1 MEIKN
6 INDNIGIERTDKGG
20 YTLEERRRSN
30 RKPSGMG
37 GKGTL
42 FAIFGVL
49 IVGMFG
55 SIYSAQNDKPPE
67 VKKEVKAEDMKKK
80 KKPEVTADLEH
91 ATPETISSELK
102 KYSEGITGAKVKGK
116 TLIVQYKDSAFWSD
130 NTMVESYALD
140 SIRLIED
147 LYKNKNFDLFAF
159 ERSTVMKDDNGNEEL
174 EPVLKSYYTRKTLDQ
189 MNLDNFSDM
198 VLVDRERYFQ
208 KADGYWIH
216 LGIFRS
222 LKESLSGKIN
232 APINFENMDES
243 RYDMHPDAT
252 NDVVEKPE
260 SVEKEEP
267 IVAEPV
273 TEESAP
279 DPQPEATYDA
289 STIVNSIY
297 LITQGFDMTSFKI
310 SELNDLVQV
319 SDGKVQAPVSSAL
332 FELKSMLDPIGKE
345 ITTLQQISTPAD
357 VKATTQQ
364 LAANQTELNRLYAE
378 IQQQFYTID
387 KQDYSDANQLVNA
400 IKQNFNAM
408 EQLMHPDVSSYTTFF
423 KQNADEQGS

>member
-1 MEIKN
+1 M
-6 INDNIGIERTDKGG
+6 
-20 YTLEERRRSN
+20 EERRRSN

-55 SIYSAQNDKPPE
+55 SIYSAQNDKPTE
-67 VKKEVKAEDMKKK
+67 VKKEVKAEDMKEK

-102 KYSEGITGAKVKGK
+102 KYSEVITGAKVKGK

-159 ERSTVMKDDNGNEEL
+159 ERSTVMTDDNGNEEL

-279 DPQPEATYDA
+279 DPQPEATYDV

-357 VKATTQQ
+357 LKATTQQ

-387 KQDYSDANQLVNA
+387 KQDYSNANQLVNA

>member
-6 INDNIGIERTDKGG
+6 INDNISIKRTDKGG

-67 VKKEVKAEDMKKK
+67 VKKEVKAEDMKEKK
-80 KKPEVTADLEH
+80 RPEVKADLEH

-159 ERSTVMKDDNGNEEL
+159 ERSTVMTDDNGNEEL

-222 LKESLSGKIN
+222 LKESLSDKIN

-243 RYDMHPDAT
+243 RYDMHPEAT

-273 TEESAP
+273 TEESNS
-279 DPQPEATYDA
+279 DIQTEAVYDTD
-289 STIVNSIY
+289 TILSSIY
-297 LITQGFDMTSFKI
+297 NVSQMYDQLSFKI
-310 SELNDLVQV
+310 DELNQLVGTSGDMV
-319 SDGKVQAPVSSAL
+319 TAPVSSLL
-332 FELKSMLDPIGKE
+332 FSLKEMMNSISTELA
-345 ITTLQQISTPAD
+345 TLQKTSAPDD
-357 VKATTQQ
+357 VTATTRQ
-364 LAANQTELNRLYAE
+364 LIANQNEMNQIYEQLQT
-378 IQQQFYTID
+378 QFYTID
-387 KQDYSDANQLVNA
+387 KQDYSDATQLSQE
-400 IKQNFNAM
+400 IKQNFSM
-408 EQLMHPDVSSYTTFF
+408 MKQLTQSDISAYTTFMM
-423 KQNADEQGS
+423 KYTNEEAS

>member
-6 INDNIGIERTDKGG
+6 INDNIGIKRTDKGG

-55 SIYSAQNDKPPE
+55 SIYSAQNDKPTE
-67 VKKEVKAEDMKKK
+67 VKKEVKAEDMKEK

-102 KYSEGITGAKVKGK
+102 KYSEVITGAKVKGK

-159 ERSTVMKDDNGNEEL
+159 ERSTVMTDDNGNEEL

-279 DPQPEATYDA
+279 DPQPEATYDV

-357 VKATTQQ
+357 LKATTQQ

-387 KQDYSDANQLVNA
+387 KQDYSNANQLVNA

>member
-6 INDNIGIERTDKGG
+6 INDNIGIKRTDKGG

-55 SIYSAQNDKPPE
+55 SIYSAQNDKPTE
-67 VKKEVKAEDMKKK
+67 VKKEVKAEDMKEK

-102 KYSEGITGAKVKGK
+102 KYSEVITGARVKGK

-159 ERSTVMKDDNGNEEL
+159 ERSTVMTDDNGNEEL

-273 TEESAP
+273 TEESNS
-279 DPQPEATYDA
+279 DTQTEAYDTD
-289 STIVNSIY
+289 TILSSIY
-297 LITQGFDMTSFKI
+297 NVSQMYDQLSFKI
-310 SELNDLVQV
+310 DELNQLVETSGDMV
-319 SDGKVQAPVSSAL
+319 TAPVSSLL
-332 FELKSMLDPIGKE
+332 FSLKEMMNSISSELA
-345 ITTLQQISTPAD
+345 TLQKTSAPDD
-357 VKATTQQ
+357 VTATTRQ
-364 LAANQTELNRLYAE
+364 LIANQNEMNQIYEQLQT
-378 IQQQFYTID
+378 QFYTID
-387 KQDYSDANQLVNA
+387 KQNYSDATQLSQE
-400 IKQNFNAM
+400 IKQNFSM
-408 EQLMHPDVSSYTTFF
+408 MKQLTQSDISAYTAFMM
-423 KQNADEQGS
+423 KYANEEAS

>member
-6 INDNIGIERTDKGG
+6 INDNIGIKRTDKGG
-20 YTLEERRRSN
+20 STLEERRRSN

-55 SIYSAQNDKPPE
+55 SIYSAQNDKPTE
-67 VKKEVKAEDMKKK
+67 VKKEVKAEDMKEK

-91 ATPETISSELK
+91 ATSETISSELK

-116 TLIVQYKDSAFWSD
+116 TLIVQYKDSAFWSE

-159 ERSTVMKDDNGNEEL
+159 ERSTVMTDDNGNEEL

-243 RYDMHPDAT
+243 RYDMHPDMT

-273 TEESAP
+273 TEEGSTEV
-279 DPQPEATYDA
+279 QKEVIYDKD
-289 STIVNSIY
+289 IILPSIY
-297 LITQGFDMTSFKI
+297 NISQMYDQLGFKI
-310 SELNDLVQV
+310 DDLNQMVGTKD
-319 SDGKVQAPVSSAL
+319 DKVTAPISSLL
-332 FELKSMLDPIGKE
+332 FSLKEMIDPISEE
-345 ITTLQQISTPAD
+345 IATLQQATTPND
-357 VKATTQQ
+357 VMTTTQQ
-364 LAANQTELNRLYAE
+364 LARNQDEMNRIYEQL
-378 IQQQFYTID
+378 QTQFYSID
-387 KQDYSDANQLVNA
+387 KQDYSNA
-400 IKQNFNAM
+400 AKLSKEIKENFNLM
-408 EQLMHPDVSSYTTFF
+408 KQLTQEDISAYTTFMM
-423 KQNADEQGS
+423 KYADEEGS